1 MRILLLDGSAE
12 GDAEMARMAA
22 LLRERLQDSKQ
33 MFEWT
38 ELRRLSIVPCT
49 GCFGCWTRT
58 PGTCVQDD
66 DARRIMQ
73 AWMSSDVVVLFSRIT
88 FGCYSSLMKQA
99 LDRQIGMLLPYYSST
114 RNGVE
119 HLPRYQHYPSLLA
132 LGVCDERD
140 EKVDLTFKR
149 LVAQNGRTMRA
160 FHARSQVLC
169 SGEKDESLREKI
181 ESSVMGMKV
190 RQ

>member
-1 MRILLLDGSAE
+1 MRLLLLDGSTE
-12 GDAEMARMAA
+12 GDAEMARMAG
-22 LLRERLQDSKQ
+22 LLRDVLQASKQ
-33 MFEWT
+33 SFEWI
-38 ELRRLSIVPCT
+38 ELRNLGIAPCT
-49 GCFGCWTRT
+49 GCFGCWTKT

-73 AWMSSDVVVLFSRIT
+73 AWMSSNVVVLFSRIS

-114 RNGVE
+114 RTGVE
-119 HLPRYQHYPSLLA
+119 HLPRYEHYPSLLA
-132 LGVCDERD
+132 LGVCSERD
-140 EKVDLTFKR
+140 QQVDLTFKR
-149 LVAQNGRTMRA
+149 LVSQNGRTLRA

-169 SGEKDESLREKI
+169 GGEKDESLREKI
-181 ESSVMGMKV
+181 ESSIMGMKV